1 MICLSRCPPMR
12 SSECPP
18 TTPNPRNAGS
28 CLQLRQVHSCRYP
41 GREASLK
48 NTMQRI
54 LQEQKTARVELMT
67 AVAVAVVQQQCC
79 ASSSGI
85 RVTVAVVCHLCR
97 TLNPKPLAKAPP
109 SPRGRVVV
117 QVRRIGPVLPT
128 SEAAV
133 VIIIYHFYYYVSV
146 ILIII
151 LLLLLF
157 LLLSQLRLVFIFL
170 RTQTPYY

>member
-1 MICLSRCPPMR
+1 MPLPRER
-12 SSECPP
+12 SQS
-18 TTPNPRNAGS
+18 
-28 CLQLRQVHSCRYP
+28 
-41 GREASLK
+41 
-48 NTMQRI
+48 
-54 LQEQKTARVELMT
+54 QEYDATDSSGAETARVELMT

-133 VIIIYHFYYYVSV
+133 VIIITIFTIMLVLSSLLYYYYCYS
-146 ILIII
+146 
-151 LLLLLF
+151 
-157 LLLSQLRLVFIFL
+157 
-170 RTQTPYY
+170 YYYRNYD